1 MKKTNSKTISF
12 ILKAVP
18 LAMGVAVIVLSIL
31 NEIEVYS
38 AVIMLGIGLAC
49 LSLGSLDKSEE

>member
-1 MKKTNSKTISF
+1 MKKVNSKTISF

-18 LAMGVAVIVLSIL
+18 LAMGVAVVVLSIL
-31 NEIEVYS
+31 NEIEVHS

>member
-1 MKKTNSKTISF
+1 MKKTNSKTIGF